1 MKKIRKFMVL
11 YGFEVRGHTAKKLLR
26 MARLT
31 VFLFL
36 IGISQIFAVES
47 YSQSTKLS
55 LQMTQAKIKDVLE
68 EIEDNSEF
76 FFLYNKDLIDA
87 DQRVDVKFKNE
98 TISEILDDM
107 LKGTGINYL
116 VADRQIVLTSRANP
130 SEIKKINEFLQQQ
143 KQVSGTVTD
152 ESGLPLPGVS
162 VIIKGTKK
170 GTVTNADGNYILS
183 DIPENATLV
192 FSFIGMLSQEI
203 EVANQ
208 TKLNVA
214 MRVDAIGIEEV
225 VAIGYG
231 TVRKSDLTGSVVS
244 IGAEK
249 LKERPYGNV
258 LNSMAGQVSGVQ
270 ILQTQGAPGLA
281 PTVKVRGA
289 TSINAGTTPLY
300 VVDGIPLE
308 DNTTNSTDTGVS
320 SGSNMDFNRNPMNFI
335 NPNDIESIEILKD
348 ASSAA
353 IYGSRGANGVV
364 IITTKQ
370 GKAGKTKIEANYEF
384 SMSNVNRIT
393 EMMGATDW
401 MEFQIAARNNSWA
414 TIVAANPSATRGL
427 NVTVPVEFS
436 DPEWIARIG
445 SGTDWQDV
453 MYQTALSHNIQLS
466 ASGGNDK
473 TQFMISGGYIN
484 SEGVVDQNTYDRL
497 NIRSNIRHSFSD
509 NFRLGMNIGLSRAQE
524 APYGTSG
531 KSDVV
536 SLGLQSDPIF
546 PLYVETGSL
555 GFKDPNSIWN
565 TFVKYGHQFWHPYS
579 LTREADKKKVMN
591 VATVN
596 TFLEWDILTD
606 LTFKT
611 AINTNVENTFYNF
624 YWNEGQNWGYSGWVP
639 ATADFITLN
648 SFNWVWENTL
658 NYNKLFDDVHSLN
671 LLAGYSAQEQRTEY
685 SNMTAS
691 SFPNDLV
698 HTLNAGKVTSGSTS
712 AQDWSLISYLARAN
726 YSYKNKYLATAA
738 IRADGSSRFG
748 SNNLWGYF
756 PSGSIAWRMTEEG
769 FLQDVSWLNNLK
781 VRLSYGVTGNNQIPN
796 YGAIGL
802 LGYSP
807 YVNGGTVEQGIYTQT
822 FADKNLKWEKTGQT
836 NFGVDLTVLDQRIN
850 LSADIYYSKTRD
862 LLLNVPIPILTGFS
876 STLTN
881 IGELENKGYE
891 VNINTRNIVGRFK
904 WNTDFNIFGNR
915 NNVVKLGE
923 NDAPIDINVSSMT
936 SRTAV
941 GSPIGMYYGYVIDGV
956 IMSQAELDSKAY
968 PVWSGSEA
976 GDPRVRDVNNDGKIS
991 ADDRTFLGNYQP
1003 DFQWGMTNNFSYA
1016 NFDLSVLLRG
1026 SHGGEILNHNAR
1038 YLKSGV
1044 GGGNRNMYSVVSN
1057 FWKSDANPGDGQIP
1071 KPRML
1076 PTTVRDFGSDFWVED
1091 GSFVR
1096 IQNIRLGYNL
1106 PKNIVD
1112 KMKIAGVKL
1121 YVNLEN
1127 VYVFSDYLGYDPEG
1141 STYQTGVLVG
1151 FDYGAYPNPFTA
1163 TFGANITF

>member
-11 YGFEVRGHTAKKLLR
+11 YGFEVRGHTVRKLLR

-36 IGISQIFAVES
+36 IGISQIFAVET

-55 LQMTQAKIKDVLE
+55 INKSQAKIKDVLE
-68 EIEDNSEF
+68 EIEDKSEF
-76 FFLYNKDLIDA
+76 FFLYNKDLIDVN
-87 DQRVDVKFKNE
+87 QLVDVKFKDE
-98 TISEILDDM
+98 TISEILDDV
-107 LKGTGINYL
+107 LKGKGIKYL
-116 VADRQIVLTSRANP
+116 VADRQIVLTNS
-130 SEIKKINEFLQQQ
+130 SEQSELKKISEFLQQQ
-143 KQVSGTVTD
+143 NEVTGAVSD

-162 VIIKGTKK
+162 VIIKGTTK
-170 GTVTNADGNYILS
+170 GTVTNNDGNYTLA

-192 FSFIGMLSQEI
+192 FSFIGMLTQEI
-203 EVANQ
+203 EVAEQ
-208 TKLNVA
+208 TRIDVT
-214 MRVDAIGIEEV
+214 MHVDAIGIEEV

-231 TVRKSDLTGSVVS
+231 TVRKSDLTGSIVS

-249 LKERPYGNV
+249 LKERPYANA
-258 LNSMAGQVSGVQ
+258 LQSLSGQVSGVQ
-270 ILQTQGAPGLA
+270 IIQTQGAPGIA

-308 DNTTNSTDTGVS
+308 DNTSNSTDTGVS
-320 SGSNMDFNRNPMNFI
+320 SGSNMEFNRNPLNFI

-384 SMSNVNRIT
+384 GMSNVNRKT
-393 EMMGATDW
+393 EMMDAKQW
-401 MEFQIAARNNSWA
+401 MEFQTAARNNSWA

-427 NVTVPVEFS
+427 NVTVPEEFS

-445 SGTDWQDV
+445 NGTDWQDV
-453 MYQTALSHNIQLS
+453 LFRTAMSHNIQLS
-466 ASGGNDK
+466 ASGGNEK
-473 TQFMISGGYIN
+473 TQFMVSGGYIN
-484 SEGVVDQNTYDRL
+484 SEGVVDNNNYDRINL
-497 NIRSNIRHSFSD
+497 RSNIRHNF
-509 NFRLGMNIGLSRAQE
+509 NEKFRLGVNLGLSRAQE
-524 APYGTSG
+524 SPQGTSG
-531 KSDVV
+531 KSDVI
-536 SLGLQSDPIF
+536 SLSLQSDPIF

-565 TFVKYGHQFWHPYS
+565 TFVKYGLQFWHPYS
-579 LTREADKKKVMN
+579 LTREAEKKKVMN
-591 VATVN
+591 VVTAN
-596 TFLEWDILTD
+596 SFLEWDIVKD
-606 LTFKT
+606 LTLKT
-611 AINTNVENTFYNF
+611 AVSTNVENTFYNF

-639 ATADFITLN
+639 ATADFVTLN

-658 NYNKLFDDVHSLN
+658 NYNTIFNEVHSFN

-685 SNMTAS
+685 SNMNAG

-698 HTLNAGKVTSGSTS
+698 HTLNAGVVTRGSTS

-748 SNNLWGYF
+748 SNNRWGYF
-756 PSGSIAWRMTEEG
+756 PSGSVAWRLTEEG
-769 FLQDVSWLNNLK
+769 FLQDISWLNNLK
-781 VRLSYGVTGNNQIPN
+781 LRLSYGATGNNQIPN

-802 LGYSP
+802 LGYAP
-807 YVNGGTVEQGIYTQT
+807 YVNGGNVEQGIYTQT

-836 NFGVDLTVLDQRIN
+836 NFGVDLTILNQRIN

-891 VNINTRNIVGRFK
+891 VNINSRNVDGRFK
-904 WNTDFNIFGNR
+904 WNTDFNIFANR
-915 NNVVKLGE
+915 NNVLKLGE

-936 SRTAV
+936 SRTVV
-941 GSPIGMYYGYVIDGV
+941 GKPIGMYYGYVIDGV

-968 PVWSGSEA
+968 PVWAGSEA
-976 GDPRVRDVNNDGKIS
+976 GDPRVRDVSEDGKIS

-1003 DFQWGMTNNFSYA
+1003 DFQWGMTNSFSYA
-1016 NFDLSVLLRG
+1016 GIDLSVMLRG

-1057 FWKSDANPGDGQIP
+1057 FWKSDADPGNGQIP
-1071 KPRML
+1071 KPRIL
-1076 PTTVRDFGSDFWVED
+1076 PTTVRDFGSSYWVED

-1096 IQNIRLGYNL
+1096 IQNIRIGYNL
-1106 PKNIVD
+1106 PKNMVER
-1112 KMKIAGVKL
+1112 MKLSGVKL
-1121 YVNLEN
+1121 YVNMEN
-1127 VYVFSDYLGYDPEG
+1127 VYVFSDYLGFDPEG

-1163 TFGANITF
+1163 TAGVNITF